1 AAAAAISPWQQREE
15 LSSAEAKRQ
24 NPRRTLRRIMAGAA
38 AVVSEAWGK
47 VTGILHSQVNDKDNR
62 ANNYKIAKALGLFAG
77 SIFFMRNCGDIM
89 AV

>member
-1 AAAAAISPWQQREE
+1 
-15 LSSAEAKRQ
+15 
-24 NPRRTLRRIMAGAA
+24 MAGAA
-38 AVVSEAWGK
+38 AAVLEAWGK
-47 VTGILHSQVNDKDNR
+47 VTGFLHSQVNDEDNR